1 MSACL
6 HLRFLCIRV
15 FVDPEQYY
23 RGLSQHVWPILQ
35 GGKCS
40 MSRSQ
45 FYEYLHGSCCRRF
58 LLLCVMAVLSLN
70 AYGDAWLID
79 VDGAIGPA
87 TADHMIRGLEDAQTA
102 GAELVI
108 LRIDTPGGLDSAMRD
123 MIKTVLASPIPV
135 IAFVAPGGA
144 RAASAGT
151 YLLYASHLAAM
162 APGTNLG
169 AATPV
174 QIGKPGLPRLPADE
188 SNDDQPVAQPAT
200 PMEHKIVND
209 AVAYIQSLA
218 QLRGRNA
225 EWAERAV
232 REGSSLSA
240 EDALENGVI
249 EIIAPSVADL
259 LEQADGMA
267 LNVGNTVQILATR
280 DLAIHSHVIDWRS
293 EFLAVIT
300 DPNVA
305 YILMLVGIY
314 GLLIEFY
321 NPGIGLPGVMGG
333 ICLLLALYAF
343 QALPISYAGL
353 GLILLGVAL
362 MTAEAF
368 APSFGI
374 LGLGGIAAFVV
385 GSIMLMDTD
394 LPAYQIALP
403 MILGLAVVSAAILV
417 FALGMIVRARRAAV
431 VTGLD
436 HLFGMRAEVE
446 LVEHGKVWVR
456 LDGEL
461 WAASCNDELV
471 EHDRV
476 MVESIDGLT
485 LCVHKDNER

>member
-1 MSACL
+1 MRHGQFSNCL
-6 HLRFLCIRV
+6 LGRA
-15 FVDPEQYY
+15 
-23 RGLSQHVWPILQ
+23 
-35 GGKCS
+35 
-40 MSRSQ
+40 SRR
-45 FYEYLHGSCCRRF
+45 L
-58 LLLCVMAVLSLN
+58 LLLCALALLSFN
-70 AYGDAWLID
+70 ALGDAWLID
-79 VDGAIGPA
+79 VEGAIGPA
-87 TADHMIRGLEDAQTA
+87 TADHMIRGLEDAQA
-102 GAELVI
+102 ASAELVI
-108 LRIDTPGGLDSAMRD
+108 LRIDTPGGLDTAMRD
-123 MIKTVLASPIPV
+123 MIKALLASPMPV
-135 IAFVAPGGA
+135 IAYVAPSGA

-188 SNDDQPVAQPAT
+188 SNGDEPVPQPAT

-225 EWAERAV
+225 EWAEKAV

-240 EDALENGVI
+240 EDALRAGVI
-249 EIIAPSVADL
+249 EIIAPSIADL
-259 LEQADGMA
+259 LKQADG
-267 LNVGNTVQILATR
+267 LELKVGETSQTLATGG
-280 DLAIHSHVIDWRS
+280 LAIHSHQVDWRS

-321 NPGIGLPGVMGG
+321 NPGIGLPGVMGA

-374 LGLGGIAAFVV
+374 LGLGGIVAFVM
-385 GSIMLMDTD
+385 GSIMLMDTQ

-403 MILGLAVVSAAILV
+403 MILGFAVVSAGILV
-417 FALGMIVRARRAAV
+417 FAMGMIIRARRAEV

-436 HLFGMRAEVE
+436 HLYGAPAEVE
-446 LVEHGKVWVR
+446 LVEGGNAWVR

-461 WAASCNDELV
+461 WAARCADELV

-476 MVESIDGLT
+476 TVQSIDGLT
-485 LCVHKDNER
+485 LCVLKDNGE